1 MRVCA
6 CFLLCLCCATHE
18 YPLSFFVPTI
28 QLPVQQQCSLFIRS
42 IDLFPL
48 YAEYSK
54 WTLYSVVQHLRL
66 TTAGYGGYYT
76 LHTTQRA
83 GVESGGQACTRHTRV
98 ACDHKLRVTASGI
111 LHRKQHRNYEGI
123 IEVRCVPCLRNYQ
136 RTSHTAAVKLTYNL
150 QVNNVR

>member
-1 MRVCA
+1 MRVFCYV
-6 CFLLCLCCATHE
+6 CVVLHTSTPFRSLYLRYNSQYSSSVVYSYEVLIYFHYMQNTQNGLC
-18 YPLSFFVPTI
+18 
-28 QLPVQQQCSLFIRS
+28 
-42 IDLFPL
+42 
-48 YAEYSK
+48 
-54 WTLYSVVQHLRL
+54 TLVQHLRL